1 MLKNFSTIK
10 KAYTLVELSIVLVII
25 SIFLSSG
32 LNIFT
37 NNIVQ
42 TKTVNTKEKLNI
54 TYKSLAEYLMKNK
67 KLPCPIN
74 LNIPKDTDTS
84 YGATSLGSIDNCV
97 ANTIGTFPNQ
107 IRIGALPTIDL
118 GLPNDMAEDDFGNK
132 ILYVVDNRLIT
143 NFVATDFVVADSG
156 NGAISISG
164 QVSGI
169 TKPVL
174 LLLSFGANSCGS
186 YKTNGQKN
194 NDCTEQNDGSGQ
206 FKNSDNDTTFATS
219 DTNPKFDDVV
229 LTKTYYDFLQEL
241 NLTHTQS
248 QAYFKTP

>member
-54 TYKSLAEYLMKNK
+54 IYKSLAEYLMTNQA
-67 KLPCPIN
+67 LPCPIN

-107 IRIGALPTIDL
+107 IIIGALPTRDL
-118 GLPNDMAEDDFGNK
+118 GLTSDMAEDDFGNK

-143 NFVATDFVVADSG
+143 NFVATGFSD
-156 NGAISISG
+156 GAIDIGQGSG
-164 QVSGI
+164 SNTP

-248 QAYFKTP
+248 QAYFR

>member
-1 MLKNFSTIK
+1 MLKIFSTTK

-54 TYKSLAEYLMKNK
+54 IYKSLAEYLMINGA
-67 KLPCPIN
+67 LPCPIE
-74 LNIPKDTDTS
+74 LGDIAKDTDAS
-84 YGATSLGSIDNCV
+84 YGAVTTTPDNCSSISSGSV
-97 ANTIGTFPNQ
+97 NQ
-107 IRIGALPTIDL
+107 ITIGALPTRDL
-118 GLPNDMAEDDFGNK
+118 DLPNDMAEDGFGNK

-143 NFVATDFVVADSG
+143 NFVATGFSD
-156 NGAISISG
+156 GAINIG
-164 QVSGI
+164 QGSGI

-194 NDCTEQNDGSGQ
+194 NDCTTNDGSGQ
-206 FKNSDNDTTFATS
+206 TENSDNNNTTFATS

-248 QAYFKTP
+248 QAYFQ

>member
-1 MLKNFSTIK
+1 MVKISSSTK

-25 SIFLSSG
+25 AIFLSSG

-54 TYKSLAEYLMKNK
+54 IYKSLAEHLMTKRS
-67 KLPCPIN
+67 LPCPT
-74 LNIPKDTDTS
+74 LLSKPKDSETS
-84 YGATSLGSIDNCV
+84 YGN
-97 ANTIGTFPNQ
+97 PNQ
-107 IRIGALPTIDL
+107 APCSKTGGVPTRVLDLPS
-118 GLPNDMAEDDFGNK
+118 DMAEDDFGNK

-143 NFVATDFVVADSG
+143 NFVATSLTNG
-156 NGAISISG
+156 NGDIDIG
-164 QVSGI
+164 QGSDANAPA
-169 TKPVL
+169 KPVL

-186 YKTNGQKN
+186 HKTNGTQN
-194 NDCTEQNDGSGQ
+194 TPNICDSTNDGSGQ
-206 FKNSDNDTTFATS
+206 FENSDNDTTFATS
-219 DTNPKFDDVV
+219 DTNPKFDDLV

-248 QAYFKTP
+248 QAYFR

>member
-1 MLKNFSTIK
+1 MLKIFSTTK

-54 TYKSLAEYLMKNK
+54 IYKSLAEYLMINRA
-67 KLPCPIN
+67 LPCPIN
-74 LNIPKDTDTS
+74 LDIAKDTNTS
-84 YGATSLGSIDNCV
+84 YGATIVGSTNNCV
-97 ANTIGTFPNQ
+97 SSLIGTSPNQ
-107 IRIGALPTIDL
+107 IIIGALPTRDL
-118 GLPNDMAEDDFGNK
+118 GLTNDMAEDDFGNK

-143 NFVATDFVVADSG
+143 NFIATGFSD
-156 NGAISISG
+156 GAIDIG
-164 QVSGI
+164 QGSGI
-169 TKPVL
+169 TKPLL

-186 YKTNGQKN
+186 HKANGIQN
-194 NDCTEQNDGSGQ
+194 TPNICDSTNDGSGQ
-206 FKNSDNDTTFATS
+206 FENSDNNTIFATS

-248 QAYFKTP
+248 QAYFR

>member
-54 TYKSLAEYLMKNK
+54 IYRSLAEYLMQNK
-67 KLPCPIN
+67 KLPCPIILTLAKDKDTN
-74 LNIPKDTDTS
+74 LN
-84 YGATSLGSIDNCV
+84 YGAMISGCATS
-97 ANTIGTFPNQ
+97 PNQ
-107 IRIGALPTIDL
+107 ITIGALPTRDL

-132 ILYVVDNRLIT
+132 ILYVVDNRLIPAAQSNFNAT
-143 NFVATDFVVADSG
+143 NFSD
-156 NGAISISG
+156 GAISISG
-164 QVSGI
+164 QSS

-186 YKTNGQKN
+186 YKTNGQQN
-194 NDCTEQNDGSGQ
+194 TICNLGNDGSGQ
-206 FKNSDNDTTFATS
+206 NENSNNDTTFATS
-219 DTNPKFDDVV
+219 DNTTPKFDDVV

-248 QAYFKTP
+248 QAYFQ

>member
-1 MLKNFSTIK
+1 MLKISSNVK

-54 TYKSLAEYLMKNK
+54 IYKSLAEYLMKNK

-74 LNIPKDTDTS
+74 LDIAKDTNS
-84 YGATSLGSIDNCV
+84 NYAFINSNCATVS
-97 ANTIGTFPNQ
+97 NTIN
-107 IRIGALPTIDL
+107 IGALPARDL
-118 GLPNDMAEDDFGNK
+118 GLSSNIAEDDFGNK
-132 ILYVVDNRLIT
+132 ILYVIDNRLTPSSSTFNAT
-143 NFVATDFVVADSG
+143 NFS
-156 NGAISISG
+156 NGTITISNDTSDAI
-164 QVSGI
+164 
-169 TKPVL
+169 KPVL

-186 YKTNGQKN
+186 YKTNGVQNKFCDNELDGTDQQENSN
-194 NDCTEQNDGSGQ
+194 NDNI
-206 FKNSDNDTTFATS
+206 FTTSA
-219 DTNPKFDDVV
+219 TNPKFDDIV

-241 NLTHTQS
+241 NLTHTQA
-248 QAYFKTP
+248 QAYFK

>member
-1 MLKNFSTIK
+1 MLKISSIAK

-32 LNIFT
+32 LSIFT
-37 NNIVQ
+37 NNIIQ

-54 TYKSLAEYLMKNK
+54 IYKSLTEYLMINK
-67 KLPCPIN
+67 RLPCPIN
-74 LNIPKDTDTS
+74 LTIAKDTGED
-84 YGATSLGSIDNCV
+84 YGFMITTPISNCSIPG
-97 ANTIGTFPNQ
+97 IGDNQ
-107 IRIGALPTIDL
+107 ITIGALPTRDL
-118 GLPNDMAEDDFGNK
+118 GLPNNMAEDDFGNK

-143 NFVATDFVVADSG
+143 NFIANNLTSG
-156 NGAISISG
+156 NGAI
-164 QVSGI
+164 QDAGI

-186 YKTNGQKN
+186 HKTNGTTN
-194 NDCTEQNDGSGQ
+194 VTCLANDGPEQ
-206 FKNSDNDTTFATS
+206 QENADNDNTFSTTS
-219 DTNPKFDDVV
+219 TNPKFDDVI

-248 QAYFKTP
+248 QAYFF

>member
-1 MLKNFSTIK
+1 MLKNFSTTK

-54 TYKSLAEYLMKNK
+54 IYKSLAEYLMINK
-67 KLPCPIN
+67 RLPCPIK
-74 LNIPKDTDTS
+74 LDIAKDTDAN
-84 YGATSLGSIDNCV
+84 YGAVTTTPINNCSSISSGSGN
-97 ANTIGTFPNQ
+97 NQ
-107 IRIGALPTIDL
+107 IIIGALPNRDL
-118 GLPNDMAEDDFGNK
+118 GLTNDMAEDDFGNK

-143 NFVATDFVVADSG
+143 NFVATSLTDGD
-156 NGAISISG
+156 GAINIG
-164 QVSGI
+164 QGSGI

-186 YKTNGQKN
+186 YKING
-194 NDCTEQNDGSGQ
+194 EQNTTCISSNDGSGQ
-206 FKNSDNDTTFATS
+206 FENSNNNTTFATS

-248 QAYFKTP
+248 QAHFK

>member
-54 TYKSLAEYLMKNK
+54 IYKSLAEYLMTNRA
-67 KLPCPIN
+67 LPCPIK
-74 LNIPKDTDTS
+74 LDIAKDTDAN
-84 YGATSLGSIDNCV
+84 YGAVTTTPINNCSSISSGSGN
-97 ANTIGTFPNQ
+97 NQ
-107 IRIGALPTIDL
+107 ITIGALPTREL
-118 GLPNDMAEDDFGNK
+118 GLTNDMAEDDFGNK
-132 ILYVVDNRLIT
+132 ILYAVDNRLIT
-143 NFVATDFVVADSG
+143 NFVATGFSD
-156 NGAISISG
+156 GAIDIGQGSG
-164 QVSGI
+164 SNTP
-169 TKPVL
+169 TKPLL
-174 LLLSFGANSCGS
+174 LLLSSGANSCGS
-186 YKTNGQKN
+186 YKTNGQQN
-194 NDCTEQNDGSGQ
+194 TTCDSQNDGSGQ
-206 FKNSDNDTTFATS
+206 FENSDNDTTFATS

-248 QAYFKTP
+248 QAHFK

>member
-1 MLKNFSTIK
+1 MLKISFIAK

-32 LNIFT
+32 LSIFT
-37 NNIVQ
+37 NNIIQ

-54 TYKSLAEYLMKNK
+54 IYKSLTEYLMINK
-67 KLPCPIN
+67 RLPCPIN
-74 LNIPKDTDTS
+74 LTIAKDTGEN
-84 YGATSLGSIDNCV
+84 YGFMITRSITNSPISNCSIIVTGSGD
-97 ANTIGTFPNQ
+97 NQ
-107 IRIGALPTIDL
+107 ITIGALPTRDL
-118 GLPNDMAEDDFGNK
+118 GLPNNMAEDDFGNK

-143 NFVATDFVVADSG
+143 NFIANNLTSG
-156 NGAISISG
+156 NGAIQDG
-164 QVSGI
+164 GI

-186 YKTNGQKN
+186 HKTNGTTN
-194 NDCTEQNDGSGQ
+194 VTCLANDGSEQ
-206 FKNSDNDTTFATS
+206 QENANNDNTFRTTS
-219 DTNPKFDDVV
+219 TNPKFDDVV

-248 QAYFKTP
+248 QAYFF

>member
-54 TYKSLAEYLMKNK
+54 IYKSLAEYLMINK
-67 KLPCPIN
+67 RLPCPIK
-74 LNIPKDTDTS
+74 LNIAKDTDAN
-84 YGATSLGSIDNCV
+84 YGAVTTTPINNCSSISSGSGD
-97 ANTIGTFPNQ
+97 NQ
-107 IRIGALPTIDL
+107 IIIGALPNRDL
-118 GLPNDMAEDDFGNK
+118 GLTNDMAEDDFGNK

-143 NFVATDFVVADSG
+143 NFNATGFSD
-156 NGAISISG
+156 GAIDIG

-169 TKPVL
+169 TKPLL
-174 LLLSFGANSCGS
+174 LLLSSGANSCGS
-186 YKTNGQKN
+186 YKTNGQQN
-194 NDCTEQNDGSGQ
+194 TPNIRDSTNDGSGQ
-206 FKNSDNDTTFATS
+206 FENSDNDTTFATS

-248 QAYFKTP
+248 QAHFK

>member
-1 MLKNFSTIK
+1 MLKISSIAK

-32 LNIFT
+32 LSIFT
-37 NNIVQ
+37 NNIIQ

-54 TYKSLAEYLMKNK
+54 IYKSLTEYLMINK
-67 KLPCPIN
+67 RLPCPIN
-74 LNIPKDTDTS
+74 LTIAKDTGED
-84 YGATSLGSIDNCV
+84 YGFMITTPISNNCS
-97 ANTIGTFPNQ
+97 TIVSSGDNQ
-107 IRIGALPTIDL
+107 ITIGALPTRDL
-118 GLPNDMAEDDFGNK
+118 GLPNNMAEDDFGNK

-143 NFVATDFVVADSG
+143 NFIANNLTSG
-156 NGAISISG
+156 NGAIQDAG
-164 QVSGI
+164 

-186 YKTNGQKN
+186 HKTNGTTN
-194 NDCTEQNDGSGQ
+194 VTCLANDGPEQ
-206 FKNSDNDTTFATS
+206 QENADNDNTFSTTS
-219 DTNPKFDDVV
+219 TNPKFDDVV

-248 QAYFKTP
+248 QAYFF